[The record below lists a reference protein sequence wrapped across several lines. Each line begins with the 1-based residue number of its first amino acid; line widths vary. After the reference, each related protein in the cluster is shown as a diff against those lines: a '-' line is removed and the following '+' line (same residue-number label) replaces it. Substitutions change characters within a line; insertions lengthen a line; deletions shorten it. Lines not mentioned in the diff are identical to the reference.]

1 MLQLNRVYK
10 TYAIPIAG
18 NPTYPII
25 TAPWSFYFVASLDLD
40 HTSWQIFFRKLSKVS
55 AGRSLDRLSCFG
67 FHITLLDNIFI
78 ASKTLEPDTFTM

>member
-25 TAPWSFYFVASLDLD
+25 TAHGPFISWHPWTWIILPGKSSF
-40 HTSWQIFFRKLSKVS
+40 VS
-55 AGRSLDRLSCFG
+55 SQRF
-67 FHITLLDNIFI
+67 LLVVH
-78 ASKTLEPDTFTM
+78 